1 MLHWKRG
8 EFRHALKKELPMNIR
23 IATALVALLF
33 AAVSSLAESYYI
45 VTTTDL
51 LGEKTFSVKTAQQ
64 LKEETAVV
72 RARASALPKVLAK
85 MLKEWKANPEEH
97 VGKFHGGK
105 MKAPTIKSQ
114 GPISDFQKAQQ
125 KADKLTERASGV
137 EDEPS
142 KKKKSKAEKE
152 KEYEEAMK
160 KQEIVKFSEDVDK
173 AIDEFLKEKESA
185 PKKKNY

>member
-1 MLHWKRG
+1 
-8 EFRHALKKELPMNIR
+8 MNTR
-23 IATALVALLF
+23 IATTLAALLL
-33 AAVSSLAESYYI
+33 AAASASAESYYI

-85 MLKEWKANPEEH
+85 MQKEWKANPEEH

-114 GPISDFQKAQQ
+114 GPIPDLQKAQER
-125 KADKLTERASGV
+125 ADKLTERAEGGD
-137 EDEPS
+137 DEPQ
-142 KKKKSKAEKE
+142 KKKKSKADKE

-160 KQEIVKFSEDVDK
+160 KQEIAKFAEDVDK